1 MEFKEVVNRIKLHL
15 NAKTKINVE
24 YYFDFYDVY
33 LEKYA
38 FNDFDNL
45 ESQNTMINKF
55 KSELEDIVEQA
66 EPWNDVKYFK
76 PLDDQLR
83 ELLKKYNL

>member
-1 MEFKEVVNRIKLHL
+1 MKFKEVVNRIKLHL
-15 NAKTKINVE
+15 NTKTNVE
-24 YYFDFYDVY
+24 DYFDFYDVY

-76 PLDDQLR
+76 PLDDQLK

>member
-15 NAKTKINVE
+15 NSKKNVE
-24 YYFDFYDVY
+24 DYFNFYDVY
-33 LEKYA
+33 LEEYA

-55 KSELEDIVEQA
+55 KNELEDIVEQA

>member
-1 MEFKEVVNRIKLHL
+1 MKFKEVVNRIKLHL
-15 NAKTKINVE
+15 NSKKNVE
-24 YYFDFYDVY
+24 DYFNFYDVY
-33 LEKYA
+33 LEEYA

-55 KSELEDIVEQA
+55 KNELEDIVEQA
-66 EPWNDVKYFK
+66 EPWNDIKYFK

-83 ELLKKYNL
+83 KLLKKYNL

>member
-1 MEFKEVVNRIKLHL
+1 MKFKEVVNRIKLHL
-15 NAKTKINVE
+15 NSKKNVE
-24 YYFDFYDVY
+24 DCFNFYDVY
-33 LEKYA
+33 LEEYA

-55 KSELEDIVEQA
+55 KNELEDIVEQA
-66 EPWNDVKYFK
+66 EPWNDIKYFK

-83 ELLKKYNL
+83 KLLKKYNL